1 MGPVYGPNGGGIYGN
16 DPYGPYSN
24 YPGRVYDPSMGNIR
38 VMTPQEERLQRAMEH
53 QRNLER
59 RKQMLSDTDKLV
71 QLTNSLQ
78 SDLEDGTASPDA
90 AKMASQVEK
99 LAKNVQKK
107 MTGEN

>member
-1 MGPVYGPNGGGIYGN
+1 
-16 DPYGPYSN
+16 
-24 YPGRVYDPSMGNIR
+24 
-38 VMTPQEERLQRAMEH
+38 MTPQEERLQRAMEH
-53 QRNLER
+53 QRNLDR
-59 RKQMLSDTDKLV
+59 RKQMLADSDKLV
-71 QLTNSLQ
+71 QLANSLQ